1 MPTPTAQD
9 SLSALAILS
18 TATIVS
24 SLAPALRPL
33 KLSLAGRWVL
43 TIHCTHATVGLSV
56 VRYRRRVSTSAP
68 WGPWV
73 TAAGVTVAA
82 GATGEVGI
90 DGDCLEDLDVE
101 LTGDGG
107 VSSAAL
113 YVVGV

>member
-1 MPTPTAQD
+1 MALTTND
-9 SLSALAILS
+9 SQTGLAIAA

-24 SLAPALRPL
+24 GLSGARALRRDY
-33 KLSLAGRWVL
+33 AGRWVL

-56 VRYRRRVSTSAP
+56 VRYRRRVTTDAP

-73 TAAGVTVAA
+73 TATGVTVAA
-82 GATGEVGI
+82 LATAEIGV
-90 DGDCLEDLDVE
+90 DGDCAKDVDVE